1 MHEPSGATQATQAAQ
16 APQAAKPGK
25 PSPLHAGHVTS
36 AIPDMTVANIRKGL
50 LLARNMYRNSSPT
63 APMFV
68 CDALFEGLSLQEFA
82 MRLVLGQ
89 HYKRHCKS
97 QVQRAAA
104 AHFQATGGLPETPAA
119 LTMASVSTVL
129 RTPSLALPPAAYVG
143 AAYGRMDFAH
153 GVDSMMAMT
162 GGVVTVVDGTV
173 VPPSTI
179 ISPDSR
185 STLYVLTRMTQ

>member
-1 MHEPSGATQATQAAQ
+1 ML
-16 APQAAKPGK
+16 APLQ
-25 PSPLHAGHVTS
+25 AGHVTS
-36 AIPDMTVANIRKGL
+36 AIPDMSVANIRRGL
-50 LLARNMYRNSSPT
+50 LLARNMFKKSSPT

-97 QVQRAAA
+97 QLQRAAA

-119 LTMASVSTVL
+119 LTMASVSSVL
-129 RTPSLALPPAAYVG
+129 RTPSLALASAAFPG
-143 AAYGRMDFAH
+143 AAGGRMDFAH
-153 GVDSMMAMT
+153 GVESMMAMT
-162 GGVVTVVDGTV
+162 GGVVTVVDGAV

-179 ISPDSR
+179 VGPDSR